1 MRSPTDKKQD
11 AAYAYKTA
19 TGPAARHSPYDLKR
33 VIIVAIF
40 GAITVVLGLIE
51 AMIPL
56 QSAIPGVKL
65 GLGNIMVLTC
75 LYFLNAR
82 DALTLIALKTVLT
95 ALLLGTFSSFLFS
108 VSGSLLSFVCMYGL
122 LKLGKERFS
131 LIGISV
137 VGGITHNIGQLGAAT
152 VVLGTSKI
160 FYYLPFLMLSGI
172 VTGIFVGIAAKYLI
186 ERLKQLRQFEE
197 LIRP

>member
-1 MRSPTDKKQD
+1 MRSPIKQD
-11 AAYAYKTA
+11 PHVAASKAVASKS
-19 TGPAARHSPYDLKR
+19 GYDLKR
-33 VIIVAIF
+33 VIIISIF

-56 QSAIPGVKL
+56 QSAIPGAKL
-65 GLGNIMVLTC
+65 GLGNIMILTC
-75 LYFLNAR
+75 LYYLNAR

-108 VSGSLLSFVCMYGL
+108 LSGSLLSFIFMYGL
-122 LKLGKERFS
+122 LRIGRDRFS
-131 LIGISV
+131 LIAISV

-160 FYYLPFLMLSGI
+160 FYYLPFLMVTGV
-172 VTGIFVGIAAKYLI
+172 VTGIFVGFAARYLI
-186 ERLKQLRQFEE
+186 TRLSNLPQFEE
-197 LIRP
+197 LIQS